1 MNTTQKTTIFIVIAV
16 FLALLFFKSYT
27 KPSALVYNG
36 TIETTEIEHP
46 VNVYFDEYG
55 VPSVFAET
63 DEDMFFVA
71 GYIWARD
78 RLFQMSFMK
87 YAYKGQLA
95 ETLNDTLFLEDR
107 FLRTLGFETIAEK
120 SLEKMPQE
128 LVLNLQKTCD
138 GINTYAQSLKPSEYP
153 LEFRLIGIKELPTFE
168 PKDIVGLSTMM
179 AWELQGGWDSELFF
193 GAVQE
198 QFGDQ
203 HLADILPRYKKE

>member
-1 MNTTQKTTIFIVIAV
+1 MKKKHKVFIILAAV
-16 FLALLFFKSYT
+16 VLTGLLFIKSYLKPT
-27 KPSALVYNG
+27 KLVYSG
-36 TIETTEIEHP
+36 TIKTKEIESP

-55 VPSVFAET
+55 VPSIFAEN

-71 GYIWARD
+71 GYIGARD
-78 RLFQMSFMK
+78 RLFQMAFLK

-95 ETLNDTLFLEDR
+95 ETLNDTLFSEDK

-128 LVLNLQKTCD
+128 FVLNLQKTCD
-138 GINTYAQSLKPSEYP
+138 GINTYTQSLKPSEYP

-179 AWELQGGWDSELFF
+179 AWELQGGWDSELLF
-193 GAVQE
+193 GAGLE
-198 QFGDQ
+198 QFGEP
-203 HLADILPRYKKE
+203 HLSDILPRY